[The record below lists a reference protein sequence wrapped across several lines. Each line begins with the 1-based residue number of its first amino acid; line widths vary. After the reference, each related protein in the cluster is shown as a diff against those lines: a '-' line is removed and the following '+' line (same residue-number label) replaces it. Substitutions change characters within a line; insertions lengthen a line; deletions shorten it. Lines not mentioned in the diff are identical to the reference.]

1 MERGICKLCLKE
13 KDLLDCHLIS
23 SAVSKLL
30 RARENTN
37 PNPLRVTPDWIGQT
51 SEQVSAYEFCRAIA
65 RREAKNFYWAFRV
78 LPRHKSDAMC
88 AVYAF
93 MRRAEMKSWL
103 EAWRAARSSAAN
115 DCSSRT
121 DEDPVFLA
129 LSHTQRRF
137 NIPDSLLE
145 ELVAGTTM
153 DLEVRGPGTR
163 EQGTADTNGAIH
175 TYATFDDLYRYCYLV
190 ASVVGLVCIRIFGYS
205 DARAEKL
212 AEETGVAFQLT
223 NVLRDVK
230 EDIDRGRVYLPLDL
244 LDEFGVSLDDL
255 RTLAAGRAMTDRE
268 RAMLATLAIRAE
280 KYYLA
285 AGKLTPL
292 IDRDSRAA
300 LWVLV
305 TIYHRLLARIAARRM
320 EVFGNRVALSTAEK
334 FGVLACGATMAAWNR
349 VVK

>member
-1 MERGICKLCLKE
+1 MSEAGNLRNAGDAQCAT
-13 KDLLDCHLIS
+13 
-23 SAVSKLL
+23 SASVD
-30 RARENTN
+30 AR
-37 PNPLRVTPDWIGQT
+37 IAA
-51 SEQVSAYEFCRAIA
+51 AYAFCRAIA
-65 RREAKNFYWAFRV
+65 RREARNFYWAFRV

-93 MRRAEMKSWL
+93 MRRADDISDDESKPLDARRAEMCSWL
-103 EAWRAARSSAAN
+103 DAWRAARSSSTTAA
-115 DCSSRT
+115 S
-121 DEDPVFLA
+121 EDPVFLA
-129 LSHTQRRF
+129 LSDTQRRF
-137 NIPDSLLE
+137 HVPDSLLE

-153 DLEVRGPGTR
+153 DLEPRASNLGPI
-163 EQGTADTNGAIH
+163 Q

-205 DARAEKL
+205 DPRAEKL
-212 AEETGVAFQLT
+212 AEETGVALQLT

-230 EDIDRGRVYLPLDL
+230 EDVERGRVYLPLDL
-244 LDEFGVSLDDL
+244 LDEFGVTLDDL
-255 RTLAAGRAMTDRE
+255 RALAAGRAMTGRE
-268 RAMLATLAIRAE
+268 RSMLATLAIRAE

-320 EVFGNRVALSTAEK
+320 QVFGQRVALSTAEK
-334 FGVLACGATMAAWNR
+334 LAVLVCGATMAAWNR
-349 VVK
+349 VEK